1 MSVQQIIVF
10 ITAFFLALMAGVFYA
25 YSCSVNPGLN
35 KLQASEYLRAMQVIN
50 RAILNPFFLLPFVTT
65 VVLLPLSAWLA
76 YRGGMSVQFYL
87 FLAAALVYAVG
98 AFGVTIMGNV
108 PLNEMLDKADL
119 TVADLEQLR
128 VSFEI
133 PWNKLHT
140 VRTVSIVVSLV
151 LVLAG
156 LVKRES

>member
-1 MSVQQIIVF
+1 MSVQSTIVF

-35 KLQASEYLRAMQVIN
+35 KLPANEYLRSMQFIN

-65 VVLLPLSAWLA
+65 AILLPLSAWLA
-76 YRGGMSVQFYL
+76 YRSGMSLQFYL

-98 AFGVTIMGNV
+98 AFGVTILGNV
-108 PLNEMLDKADL
+108 PLNEMLDKTDL
-119 TVADLEQLR
+119 TSVDVEQLR
-128 VSFEI
+128 VRFEI

-140 VRTVSIVVSLV
+140 IRTVSIVVSLV

-156 LVKRES
+156 LVNRQ

>member
-35 KLQASEYLRAMQVIN
+35 KLQASDYLRTMQVIN

-76 YRGGMSVQFYL
+76 YHGGMSVQFYL
-87 FLAAALVYAVG
+87 FLAAALVYAFG

-119 TVADLEQLR
+119 TSVDVEQLR

-140 VRTVSIVVSLV
+140 IRTVSIVVSLGLV
-151 LVLAG
+151 LVG
-156 LVKRES
+156 LVKRET